1 MCKYHPSST
10 GFEGLMRSRGEAEAW
25 YHERPGGDVAGE
37 GTISVAVET
46 PRVKQ
51 PWRVVEACLAPCVGV
66 SGAHW

>member
-10 GFEGLMRSRGEAEAW
+10 GFEGLMRSWGEAEAW
-25 YHERPGGDVAGE
+25 YPERPGDDVAGE
-37 GTISVAVET
+37 GAISVAVET

-51 PWRVVEACLAPCVGV
+51 SRRVDEACLAPRVGV